1 MHRASSY
8 RMPRRLLLISIFCL
22 SAIAFGEAHSI
33 LLQLAPLSLGI
44 VGGRPTE
51 KHRYV
56 VELVGSD
63 GGICTGTLLEGGCVL
78 TARHCKRRGVT
89 YTVKSGKEGAT
100 TISRGSEFET
110 WGKDDDAQTDA
121 AILKLQI
128 PVSSEMSLNRSVLA
142 EERPAIPKDGVV
154 EGEIVGYGMSGTEE
168 KNETWKDVGAGTKRA
183 GSAALLGFG
192 GAVDETALLGRAVS
206 TRGNILWV
214 SRSPNIAARGDSGG
228 PLIVDGKIVGIA
240 AEVQGKLLMGKDGER
255 PPGYETK
262 PLAQEVTGAQYT
274 SVADNHKEII
284 KAMDRAKC
292 SENSLESVTD
302 SLKSAL
308 KGDRARFDW
317 ADVKG
322 PVRTAV
328 ETQVRRLYGIPAD
341 RAITIE
347 PLKSAAGVAR
357 FNVTFRDGGRD
368 QVRGPVDLDLRE

>member
-1 MHRASSY
+1 
-8 RMPRRLLLISIFCL
+8 MPRRLLLISVFCF

-78 TARHCKRRGVT
+78 TARHCRRKGVT
-89 YTVKSGKEGAT
+89 YTVKSGKDGAT

-110 WGKDDDAQTDA
+110 WGKDDDAETDA

-142 EERPAIPKDGVV
+142 EERPVIPKDGVV

-192 GAVDETALLGRAVS
+192 GAVDEKALLGRAV
-206 TRGNILWV
+206 TTTGKILWV

-255 PPGYETK
+255 PAGYETK

-292 SENSLESVTD
+292 SENSLESVTA
-302 SLKSAL
+302 SLKTAL

-328 ETQVRRLYGIPAD
+328 ETQARRLYGIPTD

-357 FNVTFRDGGRD
+357 FNVTFRDGDRD